1 MLESTTDRL
10 GPPVVVPPRA
20 AGFSLLVAVPFA
32 LLQFGLW
39 LILSAERD
47 WFHLSLGALTACTV
61 AVLAARLVAQSPPI
75 IDGDGQAF
83 RGIPWYRFVTYL
95 PWLGAQVAVASLRV
109 AWVVLHPRLPIDPR
123 LVRVRAPFP
132 HTLAK
137 LTLANSITLTPGTVT
152 LDVDG
157 DDFLV
162 HSLTESGEHELEEG
176 TMVNRVSS
184 LFGVTAGATE
194 RR

>member
-1 MLESTTDRL
+1 MLESTTDRP
-10 GPPVVVPPRA
+10 GPPRVLPPRA

-47 WFHLSLGALTACTV
+47 WFHLGLGALTACVV

-75 IDGDGQAF
+75 IDADGRALL
-83 RGIPWYRFVTYL
+83 GIPWYRFVTYV
-95 PWLGAQVAVASLRV
+95 PWLGTQVAIASLRV
-109 AWVVLHPRLPIDPR
+109 AWVVLHPRLPINPR

-162 HSLTESGEHELEEG
+162 HSLTESGGHELEG
-176 TMVNRVSS
+176 GAMVDRVSS
-184 LFGVTAGATE
+184 LFGVTGGATE

>member
-1 MLESTTDRL
+1 MRESATDRL
-10 GPPVVVPPRA
+10 KSPVVAPPRA
-20 AGFSLLVAVPFA
+20 AGFGLAAAAPFA
-32 LLQFGLW
+32 LLLFGLW
-39 LILSAERD
+39 LVLSAERD
-47 WFHLSLGALTACTV
+47 WFHLGLGALTACIV
-61 AVLAARLVAQSPPI
+61 ALLAARLVAQSPPI
-75 IDGDGQAF
+75 VGGAGRTLF
-83 RGIPWYRFVTYL
+83 GIPWYRFVTYV
-95 PWLGAQVAVASLRV
+95 PWLGIQVAIAGLRV
-109 AWVVLHPRLPIDPR
+109 ALVVLHPRLPIDPG

-162 HSLTESGEHELEEG
+162 HSLTESGGHELEG
-176 TMVNRVSS
+176 GAMVDRVSS
-184 LFGVTAGATE
+184 LFGVTGGATE